1 MTQKNP
7 KKFINEMY
15 SKAPN
20 TFHPTNRTDVY
31 QIDDIWSLDL
41 LDLKDYGAE
50 NNTGYRYVLVNTGI
64 LNNLGWT

>member
-31 QIDDIWSLDL
+31 QIDDI
-41 LDLKDYGAE
+41 
-50 NNTGYRYVLVNTGI
+50 
-64 LNNLGWT
+64 